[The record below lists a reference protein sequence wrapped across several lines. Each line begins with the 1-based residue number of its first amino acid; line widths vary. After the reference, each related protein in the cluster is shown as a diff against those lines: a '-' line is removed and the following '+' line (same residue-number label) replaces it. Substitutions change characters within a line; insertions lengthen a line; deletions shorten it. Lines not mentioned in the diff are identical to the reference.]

1 MKQEIKTVNHSELE
15 ENMNTTSES
24 NDLIEENTNNFSD
37 TSTKILSEEE
47 TKNTLPTDIIQ
58 KMGGTEGDRK
68 EAIEL
73 YQKYSWNKE
82 QLDNGL
88 KEIVGTNVS
97 NFMEKIEKNNL
108 SNGSIRRN
116 IWGYVTPQE

>member
-73 YQKYSWNKE
+73 YQKYS
-82 QLDNGL
+82 
-88 KEIVGTNVS
+88 
-97 NFMEKIEKNNL
+97 
-108 SNGSIRRN
+108 
-116 IWGYVTPQE
+116 